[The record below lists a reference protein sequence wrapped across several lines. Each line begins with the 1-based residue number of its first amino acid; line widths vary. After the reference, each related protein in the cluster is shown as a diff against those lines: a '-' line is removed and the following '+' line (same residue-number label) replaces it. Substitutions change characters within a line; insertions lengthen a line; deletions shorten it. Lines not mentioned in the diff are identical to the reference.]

1 MGDVSVPGSIK
12 NCGDE
17 SLDVWSD
24 VRLLRGASYRRS
36 HSCLFVGGCGAE
48 FVLEDRPQGDNVGWN
63 LPFGWQVQVQR
74 YAKVPSLLCRTTC
87 ALNNQQVSLKHLPK
101 PNSAFTMKSFFV
113 AICAAATLVAANC
126 EAMRF
131 QKPDAA
137 YFTSLEKSVPALDLC
152 FRMCAPSIPTCPEH
166 WYSNNMGTADK
177 PCWTCCQA
185 PKYN

>member
-48 FVLEDRPQGDNVGWN
+48 FVLEDRPQA
-63 LPFGWQVQVQR
+63 P
-74 YAKVPSLLCRTTC
+74 AKPLTSSLFS